1 MGLELVEE
9 QLVMAVERDSAAAT
23 NLNRQHRTE
32 EFRKVNMLMKVM
44 LPLITGQPFPPE
56 KLEFLTEDLNIALK
70 QFEEK
75 FLQDKPFIAG
85 SEVSLADL
93 VALVELMQVSIIPS
107 TAGYP
112 VCAGYDLFEERPK
125 LREWRRRVEEAV
137 GKELFQE
144 AHKDIMNVK
153 NLTADQFAPE
163 LMEKPRQ
170 LPVGVEMGLELYLDL
185 LSQPCRSIYIFARSN
200 NIPFEF
206 KHVELFKDSVLGKKP
221 AAGSG
226 AEQPR
231 AGPSNSEGAGKV
243 SLLKKVPALKD
254 GDFTLAECTAIL
266 LYLSRK
272 YNTPDHWYPSDI
284 QKRARVDEYLSWHHA
299 NIRANAPK
307 TMWIKVL
314 IPLFTGQPLP
324 SEKLQEV
331 MEGLSTSLKQFEERF
346 LQDKAFIIGSEISLA
361 DLVAIVELMQPVGV
375 GCDIFEDRPRLREWR
390 RRVEDAVGKEL
401 FFQAHEMILNIK
413 ELSNIQIDPQLKE
426 QLAPCYHVL
435 AMLVVLRH
443 YCTSILNPPCTEVS
457 VVVTSSVFPLAPL
470 MHIPAMPV
478 VTRSQLE

>member
-1 MGLELVEE
+1 
-9 QLVMAVERDSAAAT
+9 
-23 NLNRQHRTE
+23 
-32 EFRKVNMLMKVM
+32 
-44 LPLITGQPFPPE
+44 
-56 KLEFLTEDLNIALK
+56 
-70 QFEEK
+70 
-75 FLQDKPFIAG
+75 
-85 SEVSLADL
+85 
-93 VALVELMQVSIIPS
+93 
-107 TAGYP
+107 
-112 VCAGYDLFEERPK
+112 
-125 LREWRRRVEEAV
+125 
-137 GKELFQE
+137 
-144 AHKDIMNVK
+144 
-153 NLTADQFAPE
+153 
-163 LMEKPRQ
+163 
-170 LPVGVEMGLELYLDL
+170 MGLELYLDL

-206 KHVELFKDSVLGKKP
+206 KHVELFKGLTCAFYQAITFKKPYLGLPTSPDSVAWFCCANGTSYP
-221 AAGSG
+221 AKLEASIT
-226 AEQPR
+226 

-426 QLAPCYHVL
+426 QLAPVL
-435 AMLVVLRH
+435 MKMLK
-443 YCTSILNPPCTEVS
+443 
-457 VVVTSSVFPLAPL
+457 
-470 MHIPAMPV
+470 
-478 VTRSQLE
+478 

>member
-1 MGLELVEE
+1 
-9 QLVMAVERDSAAAT
+9 
-23 NLNRQHRTE
+23 
-32 EFRKVNMLMKVM
+32 
-44 LPLITGQPFPPE
+44 
-56 KLEFLTEDLNIALK
+56 
-70 QFEEK
+70 
-75 FLQDKPFIAG
+75 
-85 SEVSLADL
+85 
-93 VALVELMQVSIIPS
+93 
-107 TAGYP
+107 
-112 VCAGYDLFEERPK
+112 
-125 LREWRRRVEEAV
+125 
-137 GKELFQE
+137 
-144 AHKDIMNVK
+144 
-153 NLTADQFAPE
+153 
-163 LMEKPRQ
+163 
-170 LPVGVEMGLELYLDL
+170 MGLELYLDL

-231 AGPSNSEGAGKV
+231 AGPSNSEGTGKV
-243 SLLKKVPALKD
+243 NLLKKVPALKD

-331 MEGLSTSLKQFEERF
+331 MDGLSTSLKQFEERF

-375 GCDIFEDRPRLREWR
+375 GCDIFEDRPRLMEWR

-426 QLAPCYHVL
+426 QLAPVL
-435 AMLVVLRH
+435 MKMLK
-443 YCTSILNPPCTEVS
+443 
-457 VVVTSSVFPLAPL
+457 
-470 MHIPAMPV
+470 
-478 VTRSQLE
+478 

>member
-1 MGLELVEE
+1 
-9 QLVMAVERDSAAAT
+9 MAARIHPCGPVPGQRRPPV
-23 NLNRQHRTE
+23 LRTA
-32 EFRKVNMLMKVM
+32 
-44 LPLITGQPFPPE
+44 LPLGAGNSHGSYNGTCLPGAGPPAPRRPPPGPE
-56 KLEFLTEDLNIALK
+56 PRAPSPPGRLPRGPSAPSRPRPPGAAGPAPRPPSAPPPGTARGRAPPGRARLGPRRPSGAAPAERR
-70 QFEEK
+70 Q
-75 FLQDKPFIAG
+75 AG
-85 SEVSLADL
+85 SPRAGPQQHGAGAVPGPALA
-93 VALVELMQVSIIPS
+93 ALPLHLHLRPQQQHPLRVQAGGALQRWDGHGRPPAAELPRGA
-107 TAGYP
+107 AGGGGRRGRGGP
-112 VCAGYDLFEERPK
+112 QPAGS
-125 LREWRRRVEEAV
+125 
-137 GKELFQE
+137 
-144 AHKDIMNVK
+144 
-153 NLTADQFAPE
+153 AP
-163 LMEKPRQ
+163 LSW
-170 LPVGVEMGLELYLDL
+170 L
-185 LSQPCRSIYIFARSN
+185 LA
-200 NIPFEF
+200 
-206 KHVELFKDSVLGKKP
+206 DSVLGKKP

-243 SLLKKVPALKD
+243 NLLKKVPALKD
-254 GDFTLAECTAIL
+254 GDFMLAECTAIL

-284 QKRARVDEYLSWHHA
+284 QKRAQVDEYLSWHHA

-375 GCDIFEDRPRLREWR
+375 GCDVFEDRPRLMEWR

-413 ELSNIQIDPQLKE
+413 EVLLKWQALQSMPDPHLPSSSAQ
-426 QLAPCYHVL
+426 
-435 AMLVVLRH
+435 
-443 YCTSILNPPCTEVS
+443 TSTAQNY
-457 VVVTSSVFPLAPL
+457 
-470 MHIPAMPV
+470 
-478 VTRSQLE
+478 RQSQK

>member
-1 MGLELVEE
+1 
-9 QLVMAVERDSAAAT
+9 
-23 NLNRQHRTE
+23 
-32 EFRKVNMLMKVM
+32 
-44 LPLITGQPFPPE
+44 
-56 KLEFLTEDLNIALK
+56 
-70 QFEEK
+70 
-75 FLQDKPFIAG
+75 
-85 SEVSLADL
+85 
-93 VALVELMQVSIIPS
+93 
-107 TAGYP
+107 
-112 VCAGYDLFEERPK
+112 
-125 LREWRRRVEEAV
+125 
-137 GKELFQE
+137 
-144 AHKDIMNVK
+144 
-153 NLTADQFAPE
+153 
-163 LMEKPRQ
+163 
-170 LPVGVEMGLELYLDL
+170 MGLELYLDL

-206 KHVELFKDSVLGKKP
+206 KHVELFKDSVLGKRP

-226 AEQPR
+226 SEQPR

-284 QKRARVDEYLSWHHA
+284 QKRARVDEYLSWHHT

-426 QLAPCYHVL
+426 QLAPVL
-435 AMLVVLRH
+435 MKMLK
-443 YCTSILNPPCTEVS
+443 
-457 VVVTSSVFPLAPL
+457 
-470 MHIPAMPV
+470 
-478 VTRSQLE
+478 